1 MLVLAIATAAC
12 GGTGARAVPSGK
24 VAGAFAVPTVAEAYP
39 AASWMAKIQPP
50 AQGSAIDLTCLDV
63 NGDRRLSEADA
74 AELGGLDIPIASGD
88 PCLPPSMRREWF
100 VEDAPASPCVA
111 PDSRELLLVTVGGG
125 GTDLFDRNQG
135 VSAGLID
142 IANGVRAGAVETG
155 VSASITLTTAAIDAA
170 DLPQMRMEQWLAH
183 DLQRRLAGAPCLRV
197 VIVGH
202 SHGAVVV
209 TSVLAA
215 LEAAY
220 EDRVFG
226 VLLDRSLL
234 YYDHDAVEFPVR
246 AAVLNVFQT
255 NEGWHGEALSTANV
269 VNIDASGEV
278 APQEPRDGP
287 LPIVAVRHST
297 LDDAAS
303 VQRAVVDQ
311 VMLWLGEP

>member
-1 MLVLAIATAAC
+1 MLAVVIAVGC
-12 GGTGARAVPSGK
+12 GGDGANPTGK
-24 VAGAFAVPTVAEAYP
+24 VVGAFAVPTVVEPYP
-39 AASWMAKIQPP
+39 PESWMAKIQPS
-50 AQGSAIDLTCLDV
+50 ARGSAIDLTCLDA
-63 NGDRRLSEADA
+63 NGDRRLSGADA
-74 AELGGLDIPIASGD
+74 ADLAGLDIPIASGG
-88 PCLPPSMRREWF
+88 PCLPPGTRREWF
-100 VEDAPASPCVA
+100 AEDVGATTCAA
-111 PDSRELLLVTVGGG
+111 PDSRELLLVVIGGG
-125 GTDLFDRNQG
+125 GTDLFDREQG

-155 VSASITLTTAAIDAA
+155 VSASVTLTTAAIDAA

-183 DLQRRLAGAPCLRV
+183 DLQRRLAVAPCLRA

-234 YYDHDAVEFPVR
+234 YYDHEAAELPVR

-255 NEGWHGEALSTANV
+255 NEGWHGEALLTTNV
-269 VNIDASGEV
+269 INIDASSEV

-297 LDDAAS
+297 LDDAAG
-303 VQRAVVDQ
+303 VQRIVVDH
-311 VMLWLGEP
+311 VMTWLGEP